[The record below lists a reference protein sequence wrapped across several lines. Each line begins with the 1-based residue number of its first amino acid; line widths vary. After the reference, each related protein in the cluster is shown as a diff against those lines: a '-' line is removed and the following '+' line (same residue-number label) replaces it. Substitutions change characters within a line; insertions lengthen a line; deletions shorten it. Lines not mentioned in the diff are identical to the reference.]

1 MESKFRGSLLGLAYA
16 DALGAGYEFFKGTIG
31 EDEEIDFLELPKITA
46 HKKYEWTD
54 DTAMTFLTLK
64 AMQRKKDRDEFSLNT
79 MEIDYELLSELFIQL
94 YKGAPDKGMHTYNV
108 LSQTEAYK
116 KEHPEEK
123 GVMQKIAKELTV
135 ENPMTAGNGGLMRIA
150 AGIILLKGSPWNDDH
165 YIMEKASEL
174 NNLTHP
180 HPDSEACCQLF
191 LFLLNA
197 IIKEDPFIERF
208 RPRGVTILSNRDIFK
223 QFIANMYNELA
234 VFGSVGTVVFD
245 AFKGDLNLLNPNR
258 YVVTTYAL
266 ALGAIYQAWDDG
278 ISPKEHYI
286 NTIHKC
292 IRVGDDTDT
301 TSAVAGAMVGAIYGE
316 ECLPDDIDK
325 IHGYAGEKF
334 EHVTY
339 EDMVNTINALL

>member
-1 MESKFRGSLLGLAYA
+1 MNSKFKGSILGLAYA

-31 EDEEIDFLELPKITA
+31 EDEEIDFIEVPKITA

-64 AMQRKKDRDEFSLNT
+64 AMKKNMSDDLLGIRDLEV
-79 MEIDYELLSELFIQL
+79 DYELLSELFIHW

-116 KEHPEEK
+116 KEYPDEK
-123 GVMQKIAKELTV
+123 GVMQKIAQEITNA
-135 ENPMTAGNGGLMRIA
+135 NPMTAGNGGLMRIA
-150 AGIILLKGSPWNDDH
+150 AGIFLLKHSPSNDD
-165 YIMEKASEL
+165 YKIKDIAAEL

-180 HPDSEACCQLF
+180 HPDSEACCTLF

-197 IIKEDPFIERF
+197 IIKDNPMMGEK
-208 RPRGVTILSNRDIFK
+208 RGRYYENLSNRDIFK
-223 QFIANMYNELA
+223 RFIADWFNEL
-234 VFGSVGTVVFD
+234 GVGKYGRVVID
-245 AFKGDLNLLNPNR
+245 AFSGDLNFLNPNR
-258 YVVTTYAL
+258 YVVTTFAL

-339 EDMVNTINALL
+339 EDMVNTIDALL

>member
-1 MESKFRGSLLGLAYA
+1 MQSKFRGSLLGLAYA

-31 EDEEIDFLELPKITA
+31 EDEEIEFIEVPKITA

-64 AMQRKKDRDEFSLNT
+64 AMQRKTDIDKFSWET
-79 MEIDYELLSELFIQL
+79 MEIDYELLSELFIQW

-123 GVMQKIAKELTV
+123 GVMQKIAKEITAS
-135 ENPMTAGNGGLMRIA
+135 NPMTAGNGGLMRIA
-150 AGIILLKGSPWNDDH
+150 AGIVILKDTPAGDDYYILKT
-165 YIMEKASEL
+165 ASEL

-180 HPDSEACCQLF
+180 HIDSDACSRGF
-191 LFLLNA
+191 LFLLHA
-197 IIKEDPFIERF
+197 IIKENDRPGRSRINLNNKDSF
-208 RPRGVTILSNRDIFK
+208 RDYILSWLT
-223 QFIANMYNELA
+223 ELEAGKYGGA
-234 VFGSVGTVVFD
+234 VVK
-245 AFKGDLNLLNPNR
+245 AMNGDLNLLNPNR

-339 EDMVNTINALL
+339 EDMVKTIDALL